1 MMDSSI
7 PAPSPGATRSP
18 GLVAALFGV
27 AAVVWALAAV
37 HARGMGAMVGTM
49 RLELPAFAGMWALM
63 MTAMMLPSVA
73 PVALRYARMVVRP
86 KRVRI
91 AAFVAGYVGVWA
103 ASALPAYGLMALGDQ
118 AESAGPPFA
127 TAAASAILAACGA
140 YQLTPLKDRCLTVC
154 RSPLGWLLRYAGWH
168 GRLRDLR
175 AGAHHGGYC
184 LACCWALM
192 ALMAVFGA
200 MSLVAMVALMGI
212 VAIENLAPAGERVAR
227 GCGVVALGLAVAVWW
242 LPGLAPGLH
251 PPEMMM

>member
-1 MMDSSI
+1 MMNSSI

-27 AAVVWALAAV
+27 AAVAWALAAV
-37 HARGMGAMVGTM
+37 QARGMGAMAGTM
-49 RLELPAFAGMWALM
+49 GLELPAFAGMWTLM

-73 PVALRYARMVVRP
+73 PVALRYARMIVRP

-103 ASALPAYGLMALGDQ
+103 ASALPAYGLMALGDR
-118 AESAGPPFA
+118 AVSAGPPFA
-127 TAAASAILAACGA
+127 TAAASVILAACGA
-140 YQLTPLKDRCLTVC
+140 YQLTPLKDRCLAVC

-184 LACCWALM
+184 LACC
-192 ALMAVFGA
+192 
-200 MSLVAMVALMGI
+200 
-212 VAIENLAPAGERVAR
+212 
-227 GCGVVALGLAVAVWW
+227 
-242 LPGLAPGLH
+242 
-251 PPEMMM
+251 